1 MDIRIYVCSMRIV
14 WDEAKNQANH
24 GKHGLWL
31 DDAWAVFEQPM
42 VIAVDDRR
50 DYGETRYAA
59 LGCLEDT
66 IVYLVYV
73 MRGDV
78 IRVIS
83 LRRANLKERKVY
95 EAEAKI

>member
-1 MDIRIYVCSMRIV
+1 
-14 WDEAKNQANH
+14 
-24 GKHGLWL
+24 
-31 DDAWAVFEQPM
+31 
-42 VIAVDDRR
+42 VDDRR

-66 IVYLVYV
+66 IVFLVYV